1 MWHDWVRGLIC
12 RRFVQHLFTGTLV
25 RSTFARPLDELDEH
39 DRAILRI
46 LQRDNKTPQRVISE
60 AVHLS
65 APAVQRRIARM
76 EASGVIHRNV
86 AVIDPAA
93 VGQGVTVVVEVHP
106 VNDRSPVVDAAK
118 RMFRD
123 APEVQQC
130 YFVTGN
136 GGFILILLVPDMASY
151 EALSRRLFADNELV
165 TTFRTLVVLDPVK
178 VTLDVDV

>member
-1 MWHDWVRGLIC
+1 M
-12 RRFVQHLFTGTLV
+12 
-25 RSTFARPLDELDEH
+25 RSASARPPDELDAH

-46 LQRDNKTPQRVISE
+46 LQRDNKTPQRVIGE

-76 EASGVIHRNV
+76 EANGIIHWNM

-106 VNDRSPVVDAAK
+106 VNDRSAVVNAAK

-123 APEVQQC
+123 AAEVQQC
-130 YFVTGN
+130 YFVTGD

-151 EALSRRLFADNELV
+151 EALSRRLVADNELV

-178 VTLDVDV
+178 VTLGVDL

>member
-1 MWHDWVRGLIC
+1 M
-12 RRFVQHLFTGTLV
+12 
-25 RSTFARPLDELDEH
+25 RSRTAPSPDQLDDQ
-39 DRAILRI
+39 DRAILRL
-46 LQRDNKTPQRVISE
+46 LQKDNGTPQRVIGE

-76 EASGVIHRNV
+76 EANGVIRRNV
-86 AVIDPAA
+86 AVIDPVA
-93 VGQGVTVVVEVHP
+93 VGQGVTVVVEVQT

-130 YFVTGN
+130 YFVTGRAS
-136 GGFILILLVPDMASY
+136 FILILLAPDMAGY

-165 TTFRTLVVLDPVK
+165 NSFQTLVVLDPVK

>member
-1 MWHDWVRGLIC
+1 M
-12 RRFVQHLFTGTLV
+12 
-25 RSTFARPLDELDEH
+25 RSASARPPDELDAH

-46 LQRDNKTPQRVISE
+46 LQRDNKTPQRVIGE

-76 EASGVIHRNV
+76 EANGVIRRNV

-165 TTFRTLVVLDPVK
+165 TTFRTLVVFDPVK

>member
-1 MWHDWVRGLIC
+1 
-12 RRFVQHLFTGTLV
+12 V
-25 RSTFARPLDELDEH
+25 RSTSARPPDELDAH

-46 LQRDNKTPQRVISE
+46 LQRDNKTPQRVIGE

-65 APAVQRRIARM
+65 APAVQRRIVRM
-76 EASGVIHRNV
+76 EANGVTRRNM

-93 VGQGVTVVVEVHP
+93 
-106 VNDRSPVVDAAK
+106 VVDAAK
-118 RMFRD
+118 RMFRN

-151 EALSRRLFADNELV
+151 EALSRRLFAHNELV
-165 TTFRTLVVLDPVK
+165 TTLPLGHRA
-178 VTLDVDV
+178 